1 MRHISV
7 VGRHDPPND
16 MICSRLLINSLYGV
30 QAFWKRG
37 EHKVKRILEWIKRHP
52 IITGIIALVLALILW
67 GMLSS
72 GGRDYEYIA
81 EDVTKGEVARVVS
94 ASGTLRALNTIN
106 VGAEVSGQITSVYVD
121 FNSPV
126 AAGQLLAEID
136 ATRPRARVTQARA
149 QVDLAR
155 ASLAQAEASIV
166 RSKTDVEVQ
175 TREFA
180 RRKELAEK
188 GFVSAAGLDQA
199 ENALASAKASLSSAL
214 AQAQSARAQIA
225 QSAAEL
231 ESAQLDLSRT
241 RIISP
246 TSGVVIDK
254 LVDPGTTVAANFQ
267 TPNLFTIAAD
277 TSRMQVEAS
286 VDEADIGQVRKGQKV
301 RFTVDSY
308 PESEFEALVQQIRQS
323 ASQNGNAVSYLVI
336 LDVDNSDGRLLTGM
350 TANVEIIT
358 GAKKD
363 VLRVPV
369 ASTRF
374 LPREG
379 DRGEQPED
387 ESADDRAQEE
397 DKQVYVWIPG
407 EEPYAPTRVPVK
419 TGLEGEDYIEITGGL
434 ELGSSVLVR
443 SRSLGRDGA
452 DEGS

>member
-1 MRHISV
+1 MVFKPHET
-7 VGRHDPPND
+7 
-16 MICSRLLINSLYGV
+16 
-30 QAFWKRG
+30 RG
-37 EHKVKRILEWIKRHP
+37 IEVKRILDWIKRHP
-52 IITGIIALVLALILW
+52 IITVIIALVLLAIVW
-67 GMLSS
+67 AVFSS
-72 GGRDYEYIA
+72 GERDYEYVSEEA
-81 EDVTKGEVARVVS
+81 SVGEVARVVS

-106 VGAEVSGQITSVYVD
+106 VGAEVSGQITQVYVD

-155 ASLAQAEASIV
+155 ASLAQAQASIA
-166 RSKTDVEVQ
+166 RSTTDVDVQ

-188 GFVSAAGLDQA
+188 GFVSTAGLDQA
-199 ENALASAKASLSSAL
+199 ENALVAAKANLSTAQ

-225 QSAAEL
+225 QSMAEL
-231 ESAQLDLSRT
+231 ESARLDLSRT
-241 RIISP
+241 RIVAP

-254 LVDPGTTVAANFQ
+254 LVEPGTTVAANFQ

-286 VDEADIGQVRKGQKV
+286 VDEADIGQVRSGQTV

-308 PESEFEALVQQIRQS
+308 PDADFEASVQQIRQS
-323 ASQNGNAVSYLVI
+323 ATQSGNAVSYLVI

-358 GAKKD
+358 GTKPD

-369 ASTRF
+369 AATRF
-374 LPREG
+374 LPRED
-379 DRGEQPED
+379 DRGEQLDEEGED
-387 ESADDRAQEE
+387 A
-397 DKQVYVWIPG
+397 KQAYVWVPG
-407 EEPYAPTRVPVK
+407 EDPYAPSRVAV
-419 TGLEGEDYIEITGGL
+419 TIGLEGEDYVEITSGIEAGQ
-434 ELGSSVLVR
+434 SVLVR
-443 SRSLGRDGA
+443 SRSLRGDGSG
-452 DEGS
+452 EGS

>member
-1 MRHISV
+1 MNQV
-7 VGRHDPPND
+7 LD
-16 MICSRLLINSLYGV
+16 
-30 QAFWKRG
+30 
-37 EHKVKRILEWIKRHP
+37 WIKRHP
-52 IITGIIALVLALILW
+52 IISGVLGLVLLLILW
-67 GMLSS
+67 VVLVPAE
-72 GGRDYEYIA
+72 RTYEYVS
-81 EDVTKGEVARVVS
+81 EDAGKGEVARVVS

-106 VGAEVSGQITSVYVD
+106 VGAEVSGQITNVYVD

-166 RSKTDVEVQ
+166 RSSTDVEVQ

-180 RRKELAEK
+180 RRKELSEK
-188 GFVSAAGLDQA
+188 GFVSTAGLDQA
-199 ENALASAKASLSSAL
+199 ENALVAAKANLSSAQ

-225 QSAAEL
+225 QSMAEL
-231 ESAQLDLSRT
+231 ESARLDLSRT
-241 RIISP
+241 RIIAP

-254 LVDPGTTVAANFQ
+254 LVEPGTTVAANFQ

-286 VDEADIGQVRKGQKV
+286 VDEADIGQVEEGQDV

-308 PESEFEALVQQIRQS
+308 PDAEFVAKVQQIRQS
-323 ASQNGNAVSYLVI
+323 ATQNGNAVSYLVI

-358 GAKKD
+358 GAKSD

-374 LPREG
+374 LPREQ
-379 DRGEQPED
+379 DRTSVTETDD
-387 ESADDRAQEE
+387 ESGD
-397 DKQVYVWIPG
+397 DKQVYVWVPG
-407 EEPYAPTRVPVK
+407 EDPYQPRRVEVK
-419 TGLEGEDYIEITGGL
+419 LGLEGEEYVEITGGL
-434 ELGSSVLVR
+434 DEGQAVLVR
-443 SRSLGRDGA
+443 SKSLSGDGS

>member
-1 MRHISV
+1 MVFKAHET
-7 VGRHDPPND
+7 
-16 MICSRLLINSLYGV
+16 
-30 QAFWKRG
+30 RG
-37 EHKVKRILEWIKRHP
+37 IEVKRILDWIKRHP
-52 IITGIIALVLALILW
+52 IITVIIALVLLAIVW
-67 GMLSS
+67 AIFSS
-72 GGRDYEYIA
+72 GERDYEYVSEEA
-81 EDVTKGEVARVVS
+81 SVGEVARVVS

-106 VGAEVSGQITSVYVD
+106 VGAEVSGQITQVYVD

-155 ASLAQAEASIV
+155 ASLAQAQASIA
-166 RSKTDVEVQ
+166 RSTTDVDVQ

-188 GFVSAAGLDQA
+188 GFVSTAGLDQA
-199 ENALASAKASLSSAL
+199 ENALVAAKANLSTAQ

-225 QSAAEL
+225 QSMAEL
-231 ESAQLDLSRT
+231 ESARLDLSRT
-241 RIISP
+241 RIVAP

-254 LVDPGTTVAANFQ
+254 LVEPGTTVAANFQ

-286 VDEADIGQVRKGQKV
+286 VDEADIGQVRSGQTV

-308 PESEFEALVQQIRQS
+308 PDADFEASVQQIRQS
-323 ASQNGNAVSYLVI
+323 ATQSGNAVSYLVI

-358 GAKKD
+358 GTKSD

-369 ASTRF
+369 AATRF
-374 LPREG
+374 LPRED
-379 DRGEQPED
+379 DRGEQLDEEGED
-387 ESADDRAQEE
+387 A
-397 DKQVYVWIPG
+397 KQAYVWVPA
-407 EEPYAPTRVPVK
+407 EDPYAPSRIAVTI
-419 TGLEGEDYIEITGGL
+419 GLEGEDYVEITSGIEAGQ
-434 ELGSSVLVR
+434 SVLVR
-443 SRSLGRDGA
+443 SRSLRGDGSG
-452 DEGS
+452 EGS

>member
-1 MRHISV
+1 M
-7 VGRHDPPND
+7 
-16 MICSRLLINSLYGV
+16 
-30 QAFWKRG
+30 
-37 EHKVKRILEWIKRHP
+37 KRILDWIKRHP
-52 IITGIIALVLALILW
+52 IITVIIALVLLAIVW
-67 GMLSS
+67 AIFSS
-72 GGRDYEYIA
+72 GERDYEYVSEEA
-81 EDVTKGEVARVVS
+81 SVGEVARVVS

-106 VGAEVSGQITSVYVD
+106 VGAEVSGQITQVYVD

-155 ASLAQAEASIV
+155 ASLAQAQASIA
-166 RSKTDVEVQ
+166 RSTTDVDVQ

-188 GFVSAAGLDQA
+188 GFVSTAGLDQA
-199 ENALASAKASLSSAL
+199 ENALVAAKANLSTAQ

-225 QSAAEL
+225 QSMAEL
-231 ESAQLDLSRT
+231 ESARLDLSRT
-241 RIISP
+241 RIVAP

-254 LVDPGTTVAANFQ
+254 LVEPGTTVAANFQ

-286 VDEADIGQVRKGQKV
+286 VDEADIGQVRSGQTV

-308 PESEFEALVQQIRQS
+308 PDADFEASVQQIRQS
-323 ASQNGNAVSYLVI
+323 ATQSGNAVSYLVI

-358 GAKKD
+358 GTKSD

-369 ASTRF
+369 AATRF
-374 LPREG
+374 LPRED
-379 DRGEQPED
+379 DRGEQLDEEGED
-387 ESADDRAQEE
+387 A
-397 DKQVYVWIPG
+397 KQAYVWVPA
-407 EEPYAPTRVPVK
+407 EDPYAPSRIAVTI
-419 TGLEGEDYIEITGGL
+419 GLEGEDYVEITSGIEAGQ
-434 ELGSSVLVR
+434 SVLVR
-443 SRSLGRDGA
+443 SRSLRGDGSG
-452 DEGS
+452 EGS

>member
-1 MRHISV
+1 MVFKAHET
-7 VGRHDPPND
+7 
-16 MICSRLLINSLYGV
+16 
-30 QAFWKRG
+30 RG
-37 EHKVKRILEWIKRHP
+37 IEVKRILDWIKRHP
-52 IITGIIALVLALILW
+52 IITVIIALVLLAIVW
-67 GMLSS
+67 AVFSS
-72 GGRDYEYIA
+72 GERDYEYVSEEA
-81 EDVTKGEVARVVS
+81 SVGEVARVVS

-106 VGAEVSGQITSVYVD
+106 VGAEVSGQITQVYVD

-155 ASLAQAEASIV
+155 ASLAQAQASIA
-166 RSKTDVEVQ
+166 RSTTDVDVQ

-188 GFVSAAGLDQA
+188 GFVSTAGLDQA
-199 ENALASAKASLSSAL
+199 ENALVAAKANLSTAQ

-225 QSAAEL
+225 QSMAEL
-231 ESAQLDLSRT
+231 ESARLDLSRT
-241 RIISP
+241 RIVAP

-254 LVDPGTTVAANFQ
+254 LVEPGTTVAANFQ

-286 VDEADIGQVRKGQKV
+286 VDEADIGQVRSGQTV

-308 PESEFEALVQQIRQS
+308 PDADFEASVQQIRQS
-323 ASQNGNAVSYLVI
+323 ATQSGNAVSYLVI

-358 GAKKD
+358 GTKPD

-369 ASTRF
+369 AATRF
-374 LPREG
+374 LPRED
-379 DRGEQPED
+379 DRGEQLDEEGED
-387 ESADDRAQEE
+387 A
-397 DKQVYVWIPG
+397 KQAYVWVPG
-407 EEPYAPTRVPVK
+407 EDPYAPSRIAVTI
-419 TGLEGEDYIEITGGL
+419 GLEGEDYVEITSGIEAGQ
-434 ELGSSVLVR
+434 SVLVR
-443 SRSLGRDGA
+443 SRSLRGDGSG
-452 DEGS
+452 EGS

>member
-1 MRHISV
+1 MVFKPHET
-7 VGRHDPPND
+7 
-16 MICSRLLINSLYGV
+16 
-30 QAFWKRG
+30 RG
-37 EHKVKRILEWIKRHP
+37 IEVKRILDWIKRHP
-52 IITGIIALVLALILW
+52 IITVIIALVLLAIVW
-67 GMLSS
+67 AVFSS
-72 GGRDYEYIA
+72 GERDYEYVSEEA
-81 EDVTKGEVARVVS
+81 SVGEVARVVS

-106 VGAEVSGQITSVYVD
+106 VGAEVSGQITQVYVD

-155 ASLAQAEASIV
+155 ASLAQAQASIA
-166 RSKTDVEVQ
+166 RSTTDVDVQ

-188 GFVSAAGLDQA
+188 GFVSTAGLDQA
-199 ENALASAKASLSSAL
+199 ENALVAAKANLSTAQ

-225 QSAAEL
+225 QSMAEL
-231 ESAQLDLSRT
+231 ESARLDLSRT
-241 RIISP
+241 RIVAP

-254 LVDPGTTVAANFQ
+254 LVEPGTTVAANFQ

-286 VDEADIGQVRKGQKV
+286 VDEADIGQVRSGQTV

-308 PESEFEALVQQIRQS
+308 PDADFEASVQQIRQS
-323 ASQNGNAVSYLVI
+323 ATQSGNAVSYLVI

-358 GAKKD
+358 GTKPD

-369 ASTRF
+369 AATRF
-374 LPREG
+374 LPRED
-379 DRGEQPED
+379 DRGEQLDEEGED
-387 ESADDRAQEE
+387 A
-397 DKQVYVWIPG
+397 KQAYVWVPG
-407 EEPYAPTRVPVK
+407 EDPYAPSRIAVTI
-419 TGLEGEDYIEITGGL
+419 GLEGEDYVEITSGIEAGQ
-434 ELGSSVLVR
+434 SVLVR
-443 SRSLGRDGA
+443 SRSLRGDGSG
-452 DEGS
+452 EGS